1 MLNLKQKCV
10 FGGIQ
15 TSQTGGQP
23 YSNTFPYE
31 VSLYSLVKPIH
42 RNSYEICLWKGNVR
56 MHFIS
61 ISISTKSKFKF
72 HRFCS
77 KMLFAPS
84 TFYYSPRLFILN
96 QSVRQSQ
103 LAEPISPL
111 FSMKFFECLHTDRDN
126 ISKPTPYP
134 LPPQPFSSVTSKKSR
149 KCL

>member
-56 MHFIS
+56 MHFN
-61 ISISTKSKFKF
+61 SISTKSKFKF
-72 HRFCS
+72 HRFLLKNVVC
-77 KMLFAPS
+77 
-84 TFYYSPRLFILN
+84 TFYLL
-96 QSVRQSQ
+96 
-103 LAEPISPL
+103 L
-111 FSMKFFECLHTDRDN
+111 FSSAVYFEPVSPPVPIGWANKSIIFNEILWMPSYRQGQHQQTN
-126 ISKPTPYP
+126 P
-134 LPPQPFSSVTSKKSR
+134 LPTATPQPCSSVTSKKSR